1 MMGTW
6 VGILLI
12 ATYLVG
18 GIIIVM
24 QVTKDDKK

>member
-12 ATYLVG
+12 TTYLVG
-18 GIIIVM
+18 GIIIVV